1 MEEKEAA
8 GMLWPAEEEGTGKA
22 ENPGAVEWDQ
32 KVILEKILE
41 TMQAMAGSANA
52 QLEEMNQLM
61 MHCLGT
67 VYGQHQELM
76 REVIAIRERV
86 SEGAVLVAMVR
97 EEMDKVTEE
106 LKEIRYR
113 EISNGMWL
121 SSIREELAKMREGR
135 ETGSSSRG

>member
-1 MEEKEAA
+1 MV
-8 GMLWPAEEEGTGKA
+8 WPEEEEGTGKA
-22 ENPGAVEWDQ
+22 ENLAAVEWEQ
-32 KVILEKILE
+32 KAILEKILE

-52 QLEEMNQLM
+52 QREEMSWAIK
-61 MHCLGT
+61 HCLGT

-76 REVIAIRERV
+76 REVTAIRERV

-113 EISNGMWL
+113 ETANATWL
-121 SSIREELAKMREGR
+121 TAIKQAIEER
-135 ETGSSSRG
+135 ETGGSCRE

>member
-1 MEEKEAA
+1 
-8 GMLWPAEEEGTGKA
+8 MLQPAEEEGTGKA
-22 ENPGAVEWDQ
+22 ENQAAVEWDQ

-41 TMQAMAGSANA
+41 TMQAMD
-52 QLEEMNQLM
+52 QMTR
-61 MHCLGT
+61 HYLGT

-97 EEMDKVTEE
+97 EEMDKVTED

-113 EISNGMWL
+113 ETANATWL
-121 SSIREELAKMREGR
+121 TAIREELAQMREGR
-135 ETGSSSRG
+135 ETGSSSRE